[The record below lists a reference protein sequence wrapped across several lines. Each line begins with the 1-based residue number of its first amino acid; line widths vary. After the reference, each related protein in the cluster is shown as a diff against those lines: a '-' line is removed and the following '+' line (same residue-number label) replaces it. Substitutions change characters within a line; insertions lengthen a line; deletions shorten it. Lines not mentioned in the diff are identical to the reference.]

1 MEPNRVAV
9 AMSGGVD
16 SGMAAQLL
24 SRQGMDVFGVHMRVW
39 IPPFCGEMRKKADR
53 NARDAEALARFLG
66 IPFHVVD
73 VREAF
78 RRLVVE
84 PFAEAYLRGRTPNP
98 CVVCNPT
105 IKFGVLMDFALG
117 AGASALATGHYAR
130 ILHNPLSGRWELH
143 RSADHVKDQSYYLH
157 ALSQEQLARFLTPVG
172 GLTKD
177 AVRELARRHG
187 LPAAD
192 RKESQEICFVPD
204 DDYRGFLDHWIGEGS
219 EDLAGPIVDGSGKVL
234 GRHKGIHHFT
244 VGQRRGIG
252 ISSSRPLYVIEIRP
266 EDRAVVVGPCEDL
279 DAVGLQTGRVAWG
292 AIEGLEGPRRVRAKT
307 RYRTPSCWAW
317 VTLLADGRGARLVF
331 DEPQRAI
338 TPGQSAVFYDEG
350 DEYILGGGVI
360 ERAIRG

>member
-16 SGMAAQLL
+16 SGVAAQLL
-24 SRQGMDVFGVHMRVW
+24 SRRGMDVFGVHMRVW

-73 VREAF
+73 VQEAF

-105 IKFGVLMDFALG
+105 IKLGVLMDFALG

-143 RSADHVKDQSYYLH
+143 RSADRVKDQSYYLH

-192 RKESQEICFVPD
+192 RKGSQEICFVPD
-204 DDYRGFLDHWIGEGS
+204 DDYRGFLDHWIGEGR

-279 DAVGLQTGRVAWG
+279 DAVGLETGRVAWG
-292 AIEGLEGPRRVRAKT
+292 AIAGPREPMRAWVRI
-307 RYRTPSCWAW
+307 RYRSPSC
-317 VTLLADGRGARLVF
+317 GARITPLAEGEGSRVF
-331 DEPQRAI
+331 FDKPQRAV
-338 TPGQSAVFYDEG
+338 TPGQSAVFYDET